1 LAQLQQALPQ
11 QIERTLR
18 HQLFEGFAIAW
29 EKELL
34 PSRGLI
40 F

>member
-1 LAQLQQALPQ
+1 LAQLQQALSQ
-11 QIERTLR
+11 QIERTLC
-18 HQLFEGFAIAW
+18 HQLFEGCAIAW

-34 PSRGLI
+34 PARGLI